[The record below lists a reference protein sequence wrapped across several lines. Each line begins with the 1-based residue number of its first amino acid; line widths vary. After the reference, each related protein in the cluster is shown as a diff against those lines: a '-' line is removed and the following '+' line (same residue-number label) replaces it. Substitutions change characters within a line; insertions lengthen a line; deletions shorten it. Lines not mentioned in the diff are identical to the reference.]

1 MSTHFEIEIE
11 RAVYILYLT
20 GTRIRIFNLER
31 VRRKI
36 IKSEIM
42 GKEREN
48 REGRRDRDLGGGK
61 R

>member
-1 MSTHFEIEIE
+1 MSTYFEIEIK

-48 REGRRDRDLGGGK
+48 REGRRDRELGGGK